1 MKPLLI
7 SLALFLLIVTGAVGG
22 SWTWWQHR
30 VETRRTAA
38 EKVYA
43 TRESELTARLD
54 ERKQTIAEQRN
65 WPYPP
70 PETDRSAAEAVE
82 SLTPKIEQ
90 LVNEKY
96 PKSTRESIIRTAEER
111 YGMYRKG
118 DRVSFVLRGGV
129 GAQTQ
134 VSGIVYNIGEE
145 RVHVGSRW
153 FLLEDLPKPVR
164 ERFQPDKAQANVR
177 RYVQARLARFERARD
192 AYERGVRRQLMARD
206 GYVPVND
213 NKGAET
219 EAPTQPDWVPLA
231 EELDRLAREWLDEK
245 LDQARTD
252 AFKEQ
257 GFVRHRDRWVLPN
270 PWVRLQKAL

>member
-7 SLALFLLIVTGAVGG
+7 SLALFLLIVMGTVGG

-30 VETRRTAA
+30 VEARRAAA
-38 EKVYA
+38 EKAYA
-43 TRESELTARLD
+43 VEESELTARLD
-54 ERKQTIAEQRN
+54 ERKRTIAEQRN

-70 PETDRSAAEAVE
+70 PDTGRSAAEAVE
-82 SLTPKIEQ
+82 SLAPRLAQ
-90 LVNEKY
+90 LVNNKH
-96 PKSTRESIIRTAEER
+96 PKSARENIIRTAEER

-118 DRVSFVLRGGV
+118 DHVSFVLRGGV
-129 GAQTQ
+129 GAKTQ
-134 VSGIVYNIGEE
+134 VSGVVYDIGEE

-164 ERFQPDKAQANVR
+164 ERFQPDEAQVNIR
-177 RYVQARLARFERARD
+177 RYVETRLARFESARKTY
-192 AYERGVRRQLMARD
+192 ARGVRRQLMARE
-206 GYVPVND
+206 GYVPAEGSE
-213 NKGAET
+213 GAE
-219 EAPTQPDWVPLA
+219 AAGATQPDWVPLA
-231 EELDRLAREWLDEK
+231 EQLDRLAREWLDEK

-252 AFKEQ
+252 AFEEQ